1 MDGAARAG
9 QVAVSEVDVA
19 FRRAQ
24 AALQQRQVRLSG
36 QEWARDQ
43 AHRRRC
49 RRGGVECEDVAHHY
63 GQALADGRVYVD
75 SVQVGGVGDGL
86 PETADGGRA

>member
-1 MDGAARAG
+1 MDGAARTRA
-9 QVAVSEVDVA
+9 VAVSEVDVA

-63 GQALADGRVYVD
+63 ERALAEGRVLVD
-75 SVQVGGVGDGL
+75 GAQVGHKPDQ
-86 PETADGGRA
+86 